1 MSLGLLVG
9 RFGKFLTDRSR
20 ASAGSP
26 ARQQLASIDKSYG
39 HHLVALALLARADGE
54 SALSECE
61 VILRY
66 CLARAQTAGID
77 ITPAERLA
85 LKDHLSRYRPSRNE
99 LDLAIKRMRQDSK
112 EDIAAL
118 IAAALEIVDAD
129 GERRPREL
137 QFLTELSSHLA
148 KL

>member
-1 MSLGLLVG
+1 MSLGLLLG
-9 RFGKFLTDRSR
+9 RFSEFLADRSP

-26 ARQQLASIDKSYG
+26 AGQQLASIDKSYG

-54 SALSECE
+54 SALSERE
-61 VILRY
+61 VMLRY
-66 CLARAQTAGID
+66 CLARAKTAGID

-99 LDLAIKRMRQDSK
+99 LDRAIKRMRQDSK
-112 EDIAAL
+112 DDIAA

-129 GERRPREL
+129 RERRPGEL